1 MINNTNSTKSK
12 KEALEDRKLYL
23 ANLIK
28 LISGSYKVLTR
39 PERLSIAAIN
49 SEVKRIDAML
59 Q

>member
-1 MINNTNSTKSK
+1 MINNTNGTKSK
-12 KEALEDRKLYL
+12 KDALEDRKLYL

-28 LISGSYKVLTR
+28 LISSSYKVMTR
-39 PERLSIAAIN
+39 CERLSIAAIN